1 MSTERR
7 PLAEWI
13 TLLVA
18 ALDAD
23 SVAGGRLRLVAAGGA
38 AVIGLDEERVY
49 VSFAPDGGLVVRP
62 ARPDDVVHGRGTAT
76 RAAVRDLLAARLDLH
91 DAVTN
96 GLVVVHGPARR
107 ATDLLHIIELL
118 LDASARMP
126 ALRDHA
132 AEVVAE
138 AESPSPPAYPGP
150 EAGRRAELEVLARL
164 DLLHERR
171 AEPARVGDL

>member
-7 PLAEWI
+7 TLAEWI
-13 TLLVA
+13 ALLVA

-23 SVAGGRLRLVAAGGA
+23 PVTAGRLRLVAAGGA

-49 VSFAPDGGLVVRP
+49 VTFAPDGGLVVRP
-62 ARPDDVVHGRGTAT
+62 ARADDVVHGRGTAT
-76 RAAVRDLLAARLDLH
+76 RTVVRDLLAARLDLH
-91 DAVTN
+91 DAVTS

-118 LDASARMP
+118 LDASARLP
-126 ALRDHA
+126 TLRNHA
-132 AEVVAE
+132 AEVVSE
-138 AESPSPPAYPGP
+138 AEEPAPAYPGT
-150 EAGRRAELEVLARL
+150 EAGRRAELEVLAGL

-171 AEPARVGDL
+171 AGPDRVGNL